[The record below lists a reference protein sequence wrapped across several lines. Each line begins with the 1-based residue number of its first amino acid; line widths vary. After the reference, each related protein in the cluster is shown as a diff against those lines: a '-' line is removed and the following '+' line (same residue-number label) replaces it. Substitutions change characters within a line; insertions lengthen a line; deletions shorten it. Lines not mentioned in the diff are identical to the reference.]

1 MGMKLLTTIAEKL
14 HSRSLQS
21 LCGLSQQHNCL
32 MVIGI
37 SPNLQD
43 VVSGK
48 QKYSTALFRGASA
61 MRAYSYMLDQVTHMQ
76 HGKCN

>member
-1 MGMKLLTTIAEKL
+1 METKLLTRIAEKL

-32 MVIGI
+32 MIIGI
-37 SPNLQD
+37 SPNFQD

-48 QKYSTALFRGASA
+48 QKYSTAFFGGASA
-61 MRAYSYMLDQVTHMQ
+61 MQTYSHRLYTVTHMQ
-76 HGKCN
+76 YWKCK

>member
-1 MGMKLLTTIAEKL
+1 MGMKLLTTIAGKL

-32 MVIGI
+32 MVTGT
-37 SPNLQD
+37 SPNFQD

-48 QKYSTALFRGASA
+48 QKYSTALFCGASA
-61 MRAYSYMLDQVTHMQ
+61 IQTYSYILYPVTHMQ
-76 HGKCN
+76 DGKCK

>member
-1 MGMKLLTTIAEKL
+1 MEMKLLTTIAEKV
-14 HSRSLQS
+14 HGRSLQS

-37 SPNLQD
+37 SPNFQD

-48 QKYSTALFRGASA
+48 QKYSAALFCGASA
-61 MRAYSYMLDQVTHMQ
+61 MQTYSHMLYPVTHMQ
-76 HGKCN
+76 YGKCK